1 MNPLVPPAIAHLQA
15 NPGAS
20 IFNTAIDFGVS
31 KSTLRRAWYKVRP
44 GTAKVG
50 RPQSDRTKR
59 ALAFRLANPG
69 MTQVSIAK
77 QFKITP
83 VTLSRAL
90 KRNG

>member
-1 MNPLVPPAIAHLQA
+1 MNPLVPPAISHLQS

-20 IFNTAIDFGVS
+20 IFNTAIDYGVS
-31 KSTLRRAWYKVRP
+31 SSTLRRAWSKLRP
-44 GTAKVG
+44 DVGKVG
-50 RPQSDRTKR
+50 RPQLDRTKR

-69 MTQVSIAK
+69 LTQVSIAK